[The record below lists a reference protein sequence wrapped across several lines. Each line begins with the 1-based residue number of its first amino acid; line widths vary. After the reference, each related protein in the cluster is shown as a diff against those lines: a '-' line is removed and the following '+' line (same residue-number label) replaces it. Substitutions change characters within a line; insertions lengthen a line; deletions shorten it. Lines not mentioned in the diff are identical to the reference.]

1 MTDGALRSSPPRR
14 AADER
19 RPACAPGGKR
29 QVSLLAER
37 GRTHGVECKRVD
49 APVLTPS
56 GRIALAD
63 LKLERIVLSRASLRR
78 LAEDPFAAIKIEYLQ
93 RELRRTSKRRGEFR
107 YPREI
112 RRGTTK
118 RRAAAVKALTRLVSA
133 L

>member
-63 LKLERIVLSRASLRR
+63 LKLERIAVVYPGTHRYALSERVEVVPL
-78 LAEDPFAAIKIEYLQ
+78 
-93 RELRRTSKRRGEFR
+93 
-107 YPREI
+107 
-112 RRGTTK
+112 
-118 RRAAAVKALTRLVSA
+118 AAVLEGMDGLFPH
-133 L
+133 